1 MARFCL
7 TCTGSGI
14 VMGSGMQVKD
24 CPSCDGSGDFI
35 DIDSKA
41 PVTTTTPVTLA
52 AIGIDKRSKGYK
64 QAIDKIMALDSSLT
78 RDDACKIF
86 ADEYAGL

>member
-1 MARFCL
+1 
-7 TCTGSGI
+7 
-14 VMGSGMQVKD
+14 MGSGMQVKD

-35 DIDSKA
+35 DIDSKG

-78 RDDACKIF
+78 RDDAVKYLQMNMRGYNGSCTRKAF
-86 ADEYAGL
+86 